1 MSPVVG
7 AENRPGVLME
17 NVLTTSDAQP
27 PPTRRQFL
35 VVAVSLVV
43 GFVLPIALALGP
55 AAGGGESRM
64 TGAALLGWAIGWAL
78 LALLSIRFTDQPLR
92 WTLAPAISFG
102 ATGIALI
109 AFAPGT
115 AAMSLLAWVWP
126 LPVLLL
132 AAWLVLR
139 VRQDVPGRSRLL
151 LYPVIGVL
159 ALLAVGGATEAV
171 IAATEPA
178 VPLEVGGQMVDVGG
192 HTLFVS
198 CIGEGSPTVVLEAG
212 AGAGSASFARIVP
225 EVAATTRVCVY
236 DRAGRGRSEPPSGT
250 PDGPAIARDLHAL
263 LAASGN
269 PGPYILAGHSSGG
282 VYVRFFADAFPD
294 ETAGMVLLD
303 AQTPHA
309 VRSLSGGESV
319 QSPSTLW
326 GIVPGL
332 GRVGI
337 TRLVTSV
344 GANGAASFG
353 DEYARLA
360 GILDAASRLPDLGDR
375 PLVVVTA
382 ASEPLDGW
390 LVDQDHLATLST
402 NVSHR
407 IFPDLT
413 HLSLVDSAP
422 GATAASD
429 AILAA
434 VVSVRSGTTLDAKQ

>member
-1 MSPVVG
+1 MCSSAP
-7 AENRPGVLME
+7 
-17 NVLTTSDAQP
+17 
-27 PPTRRQFL
+27 
-35 VVAVSLVV
+35 SLVFSRTSPWTWAHRYWFAGSTNRSV
-43 GFVLPIALALGP
+43 SGTPGFRRRPQARLV
-55 AAGGGESRM
+55 AGFSQISSPRRSYQ
-64 TGAALLGWAIGWAL
+64 IG
-78 LALLSIRFTDQPLR
+78 FT
-92 WTLAPAISFG
+92 W
-102 ATGIALI
+102 
-109 AFAPGT
+109 
-115 AAMSLLAWVWP
+115 
-126 LPVLLL
+126 
-132 AAWLVLR
+132 
-139 VRQDVPGRSRLL
+139 

-178 VPLEVGGQMVDVGG
+178 VPLEGGELMVDVGG
-192 HTLFVS
+192 HTLFIS
-198 CIGEGSPTVVLEAG
+198 CIGDGSPTVVLEAG
-212 AGAGSASFARIVP
+212 AGAGAASFARIVP
-225 EVAATTRVCVY
+225 DVAATIRVCVY
-236 DRAGRGRSEPPSGT
+236 DRAGRGRSEPSSGT

-269 PGPYILAGHSSGG
+269 PGPYVLAGHSSGG
-282 VYVRFFADAFPD
+282 VYARFFADAFPD
-294 ETAGMVLLD
+294 EVAGMVLLD

-309 VRSLSGGESV
+309 VPSLSGGESV

-326 GIVPGL
+326 GIVPSL

-344 GANGAASFG
+344 GADGAVGFA

-360 GILDAASRLPDLGDR
+360 GILDAASRLPDLADR

-413 HLSLVDSAP
+413 HLSLVDSASRRDGRERRRP
-422 GATAASD
+422 RRCDVGPVRD
-429 AILAA
+429 DLGCE
-434 VVSVRSGTTLDAKQ
+434 VVKLRHYP